1 MSFIHEQRKEQII
14 RSCIEELAESGFK
27 NLTFKNIAER
37 AKINPSLVSYH
48 FKSKNI
54 LLFALL
60 DYIFTHKVDYVEDA
74 ISSGKP
80 AMERMEEYIDV
91 SLEHQ
96 RTYRS
101 LNIALIEIIFN
112 ARTED
117 NRAFYLLEDDEPDD
131 LYKILIS
138 IIEEGIE
145 KKQFNPDIDIRILTR
160 IINGA
165 IDEMILAPENSS
177 ESKRYG
183 KVLFS
188 MAKQYLNTEGE
199 K

>member
-54 LLFALL
+54 LLFSLL
-60 DYIFTHKVDYVEDA
+60 DYIFTHKVHYVEDA